1 MTHPVAE
8 RGGKAGE
15 LVSRDR
21 MTHQRYPSEMQRI
34 QYRTKIGDP
43 GGQVIPRWRLT
54 RSAIPAAGNGEHV
67 KVIGEPRCEVIE
79 SVSYV
84 LQSGEKDQRSSRP
97 APVEHFQRYPW
108 SHCDESPAVRRG
120 ISPACCSL
128 GVLAAEQQ

>member
-1 MTHPVAE
+1 MTHPVGE

-34 QYRTKIGDP
+34 QYRTKVGDP

-79 SVSYV
+79 SVSHV
-84 LQSGEKDQRSSRP
+84 LESGEKDQRSSRTT
-97 APVEHFQRYPW
+97 PVKHFQGHTWCDR
-108 SHCDESPAVRRG
+108 DESAQVRRG
-120 ISPACCSL
+120 IGPA
-128 GVLAAEQQ
+128 G